1 MSTSAIPRLRILLI
15 DDDPSVHAELKKA
28 LASVTKPLSETTS
41 ASQPLASPEIDSA
54 LQSHEGI
61 ALVQKALAAGRP
73 YQVAFVDMRMGD
85 GNNGTEVMKQ
95 LWQVQPDLQIALC
108 AASSDYTRK
117 DLASLLGI
125 NVNFAILRKP
135 IDPLEALQL
144 AVSLAHKVSPSA
156 QPFLQVPDSPPP
168 SSPPEML
175 TVKAELTHEMAERG
189 KAEERFR
196 ATFETAPVP
205 MCVINV
211 KTVTWVDANEAFA
224 SLSGWPR
231 TDLIEQRV
239 DVGSFWRAQPDCLRK
254 LLASPDEVLRTES
267 KFFNRLREERIIQ
280 FSRRFVHVHDE
291 PHVLLVLNDVTAQR
305 ATDEKNWQ
313 SAQLEAVGRLAAGVA
328 HDFNNI
334 LTVIKGQASLL
345 MGDSDLPPS
354 AQKSIEQMA
363 DAADRATSLV
373 RQLLAFGRQQVV
385 TPRPIDVR
393 AHIESQSR
401 LLGRLVGERISLRCE
416 SQPSMPAAQ
425 VDPGSLDQV
434 LLNLVV
440 NARDAMPQGGCITI
454 SACTARIDETH
465 CESVRDARPG
475 DYILVKVAD
484 TGTGIAPAIQS
495 RIFEPYFT
503 TKEGSGG
510 TGLGLATVHGLV
522 KQQGGWLELES
533 TPGFGTTFFVYLP
546 KSTEQAEPARV
557 SSQPLQPSDWNI
569 GFGRAV
575 LIVEDED
582 INRSVLRQMLK
593 RFGFDVLEAG
603 DSLQALDLWRQH
615 MKDIQLVISDVGIPG
630 NINGIELGERI
641 AADRPQIK
649 IIYCTG
655 YSAETLGINNGFKE
669 GYNFLAK
676 PYDAQSLM
684 QILNR
689 LFPKGSS
696 SRPISIGLARKPV
709 TADQLIREMNIA
721 RTLREPGLAAD
732 PRTQSRVTTNGN
744 NDSGMLS

>member
-1 MSTSAIPRLRILLI
+1 MSIRAVQSLRILLI
-15 DDDPSVHAELKKA
+15 DDDPAVHAELKKA
-28 LASVTKPLSETTS
+28 FVLVMQSGVAGNTAITPIG
-41 ASQPLASPEIDSA
+41 SPEIQSTLQAQEGVA
-54 LQSHEGI
+54 LI
-61 ALVQKALAAGRP
+61 QKGLAAGAP
-73 YQVAFVDMRMGD
+73 YHMAFVDMRMTD
-85 GNNGTEVMKQ
+85 GWNGPEIMKQ
-95 LWQVQPDLQIALC
+95 LWAVQPDLQIALC
-108 AASSDYTRK
+108 AASSDYTHK
-117 DLASLLGI
+117 DLSSLLGV
-125 NVNFAILRKP
+125 NQNFAILRKP

-144 AVSLAHKVSPSA
+144 AFNLANKSSAPLSPATEALPSPDPPA
-156 QPFLQVPDSPPP
+156 QQLA
-168 SSPPEML
+168 
-175 TVKAELTHEMAERG
+175 TNAELSHEMAERS

-196 ATFETAPVP
+196 ATFETVPVP

-211 KTVTWVDANEAFA
+211 KTVSWVDANEAFVA
-224 SLSGWPR
+224 LSGWPR
-231 TDLIEQRV
+231 TDLMDQRV

-254 LLASPDEVLRTES
+254 LLASPDEVLRAES
-267 KFFNRLREERIIQ
+267 RFYNRLREERVIQ

-291 PHVLLVLNDVTAQR
+291 PHVLLVLNDITAQR
-305 ATDEKNWQ
+305 MNDEKNRQ

-345 MGDSDLPPS
+345 LGDSDLS
-354 AQKSIEQMA
+354 SGAQMSIEQMA
-363 DAADRATSLV
+363 DAADRATGLV

-385 TPRPIDVR
+385 VPRPIDIR
-393 AHIESQSR
+393 SHIESQSR
-401 LLGRLVGERISLRCE
+401 LLSRLVGERISMRWE

-454 SACTARIDETH
+454 SACTARIDEAH
-465 CESVRDARPG
+465 CETVRDSKPG
-475 DYILVKVAD
+475 DYILIKVAD
-484 TGTGIAPAIQS
+484 TGTGIAPGIQS

-503 TKEGSGG
+503 TKEASGG

-522 KQQGGWLELES
+522 KQQGGWLELAS

-546 KSTEQAEPARV
+546 RAAEEAAPARATN
-557 SSQPLQPSDWNI
+557 QPLQPSDWNI
-569 GFGRAV
+569 GAGRAV

-593 RFGFDVLEAG
+593 RFGFDVLEAS

-641 AADRPQIK
+641 AADRPQTK

-655 YSAETLGINNGFKE
+655 YSAETLGIDNGFKE
-669 GYNFLAK
+669 GHNFLAK
-676 PYDAQSLM
+676 PYDAQNLH
-684 QILNR
+684 QTLTR
-689 LFPKGSS
+689 LFPKASNT
-696 SRPISIGLARKPV
+696 RPISVGLARKPV

-721 RTLREPGLAAD
+721 RTLREPGLKAD
-732 PRTQSRVTTNGN
+732 FRSRRQVASDGST
-744 NDSGMLS
+744 DSGMLS

>member
-1 MSTSAIPRLRILLI
+1 MSPRPVQSLRILLI
-15 DDDPSVHAELKKA
+15 DDDPVVHADLKKA
-28 LASVTKPLSETTS
+28 LAS
-41 ASQPLASPEIDSA
+41 AFQPITQGSHGTAPAGAPEIHSA
-54 LQSHEGI
+54 LQAQEAV
-61 ALVQKALAAGRP
+61 ALLQKALTAGNP
-73 YQVAFVDMRMGD
+73 YQVAFVDMRMSD
-85 GNNGTEVMKQ
+85 GWNGPDIMNQ
-95 LWQVQPDLQIALC
+95 LWAVQPGLQVALC

-125 NVNFAILRKP
+125 NENFAILRKP

-144 AVSLAHKVSPSA
+144 AFNLAHKGTPA
-156 QPFLQVPDSPPP
+156 PKPEPAAPPAP
-168 SSPPEML
+168 TPQIL
-175 TVKAELTHEMAERG
+175 AAKAELTHEMAKRS

-205 MCVINV
+205 MCVVNV
-211 KTVTWVDANEAFA
+211 KTVCWVDANEAFVA
-224 SLSGWPR
+224 LSGWPR
-231 TDLIEQRV
+231 TDLIDQRV

-254 LLASPDEVLRTES
+254 LLASPDEVLRAES
-267 KFFNRLREERIIQ
+267 RFYDRRREEHQIQ
-280 FSRRFVHVHDE
+280 FSRRFMHVNDE
-291 PHVLLVLNDVTAQR
+291 PHVLLVLHDVTTQR
-305 ATDEKNWQ
+305 LSEEKNRQ
-313 SAQLEAVGRLAAGVA
+313 TAQLEAVGRLAAGVA

-345 MGDSDLPPS
+345 VGDSDLPPS

-363 DAADRATSLV
+363 DAADRATGLV

-385 TPRPIDVR
+385 MPRPIDVR
-393 AHIESQSR
+393 SHIESQSR
-401 LLGRLVGERISLRCE
+401 LLSRLVGERIALRWE

-465 CESVRDARPG
+465 CERVREARPG

-484 TGTGIAPAIQS
+484 TGTGIAPAIQA

-503 TKEGSGG
+503 TKEASGG

-546 KSTEQAEPARV
+546 RTVEEAEPARLAP
-557 SSQPLQPSDWNI
+557 QPLQPSDWNV
-569 GFGRAV
+569 GAGRAV
-575 LIVEDED
+575 LIIEDED

-593 RFGFDVLEAG
+593 RFGFDVLEAS

-615 MKDIQLVISDVGIPG
+615 MKEIQLVISDVGIPG
-630 NINGIELGERI
+630 NINGIGVGERI
-641 AADRPQIK
+641 AADRPQTK

-655 YSAETLGINNGFKE
+655 YSAETLGIDNGFKE
-669 GYNFLAK
+669 GHNFLAK
-676 PYDAQSLM
+676 PYDAQSLL

-689 LFPKGSS
+689 LFPKAST
-696 SRPISIGLARKPV
+696 SRPISVGLARKQPV
-709 TADQLIREMNIA
+709 TADQLIREMNAA
-721 RTLREPGLAAD
+721 RTLREPGLQPT
-732 PRTQSRVTTNGN
+732 PRTRSQVAS
-744 NDSGMLS
+744 DSSTDNGMLS